1 MKKIGELLV
10 EQGKIS
16 ERDVERTLL
25 AQAEMGGVF
34 GQVLV
39 KLGLVSEAD
48 VAGALS
54 SQLSVELLAAADY
67 PESPIR
73 LDAVAQDFLLSNAV
87 VPVADSESETRFAA
101 TMPQDPFLGKALA
114 MAVDREVL
122 TEKITGVG
130 ELPAYGWVPPGTAN
144 YTPQVFDHGP
154 SPLLVLKEGQG
165 CPGDPLGGGFILEDF
180 RDHLAAGDQI
190 DKGHKGH
197 AY

>member
-48 VAGALS
+48 VASALS
-54 SQLSVELLAAADY
+54 VQLSVALLATADY

-73 LDAVAQDFLLSNAV
+73 LEGVAQDFLQ
-87 VPVADSESETRFAA
+87 FA
-101 TMPQDPFLGKALA
+101 
-114 MAVDREVL
+114 
-122 TEKITGVG
+122 
-130 ELPAYGWVPPGTAN
+130 GW
-144 YTPQVFDHGP
+144 
-154 SPLLVLKEGQG
+154 
-165 CPGDPLGGGFILEDF
+165 LE
-180 RDHLAAGDQI
+180 GDQVTHGTNI
-190 DKGHKGH
+190 AGTFANAK
-197 AY
+197 